1 VDVANPRPADHPDLG
16 LLLEAL
22 GTYRAARQEFLTA
35 LGCEGSNRDPFAE
48 FGEHVALA
56 VVGGEMAVSR
66 VQKGWDF
73 LDTDGRRVQ
82 VRYLANPAGAW
93 VNEHLVDFRGN
104 GCDRYALVFF
114 EALDVLGLIVF
125 DREHIADVG
134 AALNKRHP
142 GQDVT
147 LQLTAANYR
156 AIAADPERFAALG
169 AHFTDLSITAVR
181 RELLDVPPDVVEQ
194 ARAGFGDPN
203 LAN

>member
-1 VDVANPRPADHPDLG
+1 MWSIPDRADHRDLG
-16 LLLEAL
+16 LLLEVL
-22 GTYRAARQEFLTA
+22 GTYRAARQDFLTA

-48 FGEHVALA
+48 FAEHLALA

-73 LDTDGRRVQ
+73 LDTDERRVQ
-82 VRYLANPAGAW
+82 VRYLANPSGAW
-93 VNEHLVDFRGN
+93 VNEHLVDFRSD

-125 DREHIADVG
+125 DRDRIADVG
-134 AALNKRHP
+134 AALKKRHP

-156 AIAADPERFAALG
+156 AITGDPARFAGLG
-169 AHFTDLSITAVR
+169 AHFTDLSITALR
-181 RELLDVPPDVVEQ
+181 RDLLDVSPEVVED
-194 ARAGFGDPN
+194 ARAGFGDPDLGN
-203 LAN
+203 Q